1 MFLLANLRARAAP
14 SAPAFHTCAGT
25 VNSLGRLTT
34 ARWFDWRLTG
44 RAWNLTNANTWS
56 TDQLTS
62 GKSPPVILR
71 TSWKGRGEGCRIN
84 TVLMTLIS
92 TYGYQCRLRSLLS
105 SSNQQPSDH
114 TPLVLTLLLYNYVLL
129 SSLTC
134 HWPHSSGPDVAT
146 VQLRAAVISDLS
158 LTTLLWSWR
167 CYCTTTCCCHLRPVT
182 DYEAQSTRLRLQPVA
197 GFTAP
202 TTCRRLQYAT
212 SRLIAPSATV
222 STPVPPWTGIQFM
235 CGVYTVHNWQLTWKT
250 EHGQT
255 TQSQLSS
262 DHHEGRE
269 VDFPA

>member
-114 TPLVLTLLLYNYVLL
+114 TPLVLTSLLYNYVLL
-129 SSLTC
+129 SSL
-134 HWPHSSGPDVAT
+134 AT

-158 LTTLLWSWR
+158 LTTRHSQHIFVFNLSLAS
-167 CYCTTTCCCHLRPVT
+167 
-182 DYEAQSTRLRLQPVA
+182 RLRQRAAVSNMPRLDSSLHPL
-197 GFTAP
+197 P
-202 TTCRRLQYAT
+202 CRHLCPRGLE
-212 SRLIAPSATV
+212 SSSCV
-222 STPVPPWTGIQFM
+222 
-235 CGVYTVHNWQLTWKT
+235 VYTQFTTDNWP
-250 EHGQT
+250 
-255 TQSQLSS
+255 
-262 DHHEGRE
+262 GRRSMDRPPKVSYLQITMKAE
-269 VDFPA
+269 K